1 VNQTTISSSQAH
13 RLVIPSL
20 AMSIDDSLPT
30 DLASAHA
37 LIIAQRQAL
46 SAAKMRATAA
56 ESEAQ
61 YRALLIEKLKF
72 TIRKL
77 RHERFGQSSERGAL
91 LDQLELQLADL
102 EADAA
107 QAEAAA
113 QMAAAATSEK
123 ITVASVERR
132 RPARRPL
139 PEHLPRERIVYPAP
153 SACPCCGGTTLRKIG
168 EDVTET
174 LELIPRQWKVIQ
186 HVREKFSCRTCEAIS
201 QPPAPSHPI
210 ARGRAGPKLLAH
222 ILFSKYGLHLPL
234 NRQSAVYARE
244 GIDLDVSTLA
254 DWVGAAAATLM
265 PLVTEIRAHVFA
277 AERIHAD
284 DTTVPVLA
292 KGKTRTG
299 RLWTYVRDDRPF
311 AGPDPPAAVF
321 FYSRDRGGEHPEQHL
336 AGYAGLMQADAY
348 AGFNRLYE
356 ANRKPAPIVEVACW
370 AHARRKFFDLAR
382 INKAPIASEAVARI
396 DALFAIEREI
406 NGLAPQERVCVR
418 KERSRPLIFELESWL
433 CEQRARVSKNSE
445 TGKAIDYSL
454 KRRSALTRFL
464 DDGRLCMSNNAAE
477 RELRGIAVGRRNWTF
492 AGSDEGGRRAATIYT
507 LIATAK
513 LNDVDPQAWLAD
525 MLARLPDHPAKR
537 IQELLPWHWR
547 PQNIAAEAA

>member
-1 VNQTTISSSQAH
+1 
-13 RLVIPSL
+13 
-20 AMSIDDSLPT
+20 MSIDDSTLPT

-46 SAAKMRATAA
+46 GAAELRAAAA

-61 YRALLIEKLKF
+61 YCALLIEKLKF

-77 RHERFGQSSERGAL
+77 RHDRFGQSSERGAL

-113 QMAAAATSEK
+113 QIVAATSDK
-123 ITVASVERR
+123 ITVPSFERR

-139 PEHLPRERIVYPAP
+139 PEHLPRERIVYSVPAV
-153 SACPCCGGTTLRKIG
+153 CPCCGGTLRKIG

-174 LELIPRQWKVIQ
+174 LELVPRQWKVIQ
-186 HVREKFSCRTCEAIS
+186 HVREKFSCRACEAIS

-222 ILFSKYGLHLPL
+222 IMFAKYGLHLPL

-254 DWVGAAAATLM
+254 DWVGAATATLM
-265 PLVTEIRAHVFA
+265 PLLEAIRAHVFA

-321 FYSRDRGGEHPEQHL
+321 FYSRDRAGEHPEQHL
-336 AGYAGLMQADAY
+336 ASFAGLMQADAY

-356 ANRKPAPIVEVACW
+356 ANRKPGPIIEAACW
-370 AHARRKFFDLAR
+370 AHSRRKFFDL
-382 INKAPIASEAVARI
+382 
-396 DALFAIEREI
+396 D
-406 NGLAPQERVCVR
+406 
-418 KERSRPLIFELESWL
+418 
-433 CEQRARVSKNSE
+433 
-445 TGKAIDYSL
+445 
-454 KRRSALTRFL
+454 RRSSVSMRCLPSSARATAWRRSSVWMPAASVA
-464 DDGRLCMSNNAAE
+464 DRLSLNW
-477 RELRGIAVGRRNWTF
+477 RVGC
-492 AGSDEGGRRAATIYT
+492 AGSALGSPRT
-507 LIATAK
+507 
-513 LNDVDPQAWLAD
+513 
-525 MLARLPDHPAKR
+525 ARLAKPSTTASSVGLR
-537 IQELLPWHWR
+537 
-547 PQNIAAEAA
+547 

>member
-1 VNQTTISSSQAH
+1 M
-13 RLVIPSL
+13 SL
-20 AMSIDDSLPT
+20 DDSLPL

-46 SAAKMRATAA
+46 NAAEMRAAVA

-77 RHERFGQSSERGAL
+77 RHERFGQSSERGTL

-102 EADAA
+102 EADTA
-107 QAEAAA
+107 QADTAARIV
-113 QMAAAATSEK
+113 AAATSDK
-123 ITVASVERR
+123 IPVQAFERR

-139 PEHLPRERIVYPAP
+139 PEHLPRERIVYPVP
-153 SACPCCGGTTLRKIG
+153 STCPCCGGMVLRKIG

-174 LELIPRQWKVIQ
+174 LELVPRQWKVIQ
-186 HVREKFSCRTCEAIS
+186 HVREKFSCQACEAIM

-222 ILFSKYGLHLPL
+222 ILVGKYGLHLPL
-234 NRQSAVYARE
+234 NRQSVVYARE

-265 PLVTEIRAHVFA
+265 PLVEVVRTHVFA

-292 KGKTRTG
+292 KSKTRTG

-311 AGPDPPAAVF
+311 AGPGPPAAVF

-336 AGYAGLMQADAY
+336 AGFAGLMQADAY
-348 AGFNRLYE
+348 AGFNRLYDVD
-356 ANRKPAPIVEVACW
+356 RSPAPIIEAACW

-382 INKAPIASEAVARI
+382 INSAPIAAEAVTRI

-406 NGLAPQERVCVR
+406 NGLAPQQRVEVR
-418 KERSRPLIFELESWL
+418 TERSRRLVIGLESWL
-433 CEQRARVSKNSE
+433 REQRTKVSKNSD

-454 KRRSALTRFL
+454 KRWTALTRFL
-464 DDGRLCMSNNAAE
+464 DDGRLCMTNNAAE
-477 RELRGIAVGRRNWTF
+477 RELRAIAVGRKNWTF
-492 AGSDEGGRRAATIYT
+492 AGSDEGGRRAAALYT

-525 MLARLPDHPAKR
+525 VLARLPDHPARR
-537 IQELLPWHWR
+537 IGELLPWQWCGSR
-547 PQNIAAEAA
+547 KLAA